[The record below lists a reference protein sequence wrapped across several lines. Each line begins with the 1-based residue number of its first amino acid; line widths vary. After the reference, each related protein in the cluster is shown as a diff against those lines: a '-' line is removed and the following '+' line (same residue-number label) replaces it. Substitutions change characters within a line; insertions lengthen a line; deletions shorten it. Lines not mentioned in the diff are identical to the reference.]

1 MKWKWNTISPTGLK
15 LQDFLVDNETFS
27 EFLHLNLSLPRP
39 TVDKMLGADVSLRK
53 VSCYLPP
60 SLVGLM
66 QWHYTRAPG
75 RKRINSCLCDGA
87 ERGWWLQCSIVYFLL
102 PCSGWPC
109 HSIQRVEG
117 AASHRGPAGWN
128 KTDFLPVNW
137 HVLVL
142 FFYFVC
148 ESRSVVS
155 DSLRPHG
162 LYSPWNSLGQNT
174 GVGSLSLLHGIFPT
188 QGSNPGLLQVN
199 SSPAESQGKPRHV
212 LITSS

>member
-1 MKWKWNTISPTGLK
+1 MKHYFSHRLETSGLPGRQWNFLWIPASQPVSAKANCGQDAGGWCQSPQGK
-15 LQDFLVDNETFS
+15 LWS
-27 EFLHLNLSLPRP
+27 S
-39 TVDKMLGADVSLRK
+39 
-53 VSCYLPP
+53 P

-75 RKRINSCLCDGA
+75 RKWMNSCLCDGA
-87 ERGWWLQCSIVYFLL
+87 ERGWWLQCSVVYFLL

-128 KTDFLPVNW
+128 KTDFLPVIW

-199 SSPAESQGKPRHV
+199 SSPA
-212 LITSS
+212 

>member
-1 MKWKWNTISPTGLK
+1 MKHYFSHRLETSGLPGRQWNLLWIPASQPVSAKANCGQDAGGWCQSPQGK
-15 LQDFLVDNETFS
+15 LLSSTFPGGAHAMTLYESTRKETNK
-27 EFLHLNLSLPRP
+27 LLSLWWCWTR
-39 TVDKMLGADVSLRK
+39 
-53 VSCYLPP
+53 
-60 SLVGLM
+60 LV
-66 QWHYTRAPG
+66 A
-75 RKRINSCLCDGA
+75 
-87 ERGWWLQCSIVYFLL
+87 QCSIVYFLL

-199 SSPAESQGKPRHV
+199 SSTAESQGKPRHV

>member
-1 MKWKWNTISPTGLK
+1 MKHYFSHRLETSGLPGRQWNLLWIPASQPVSAKANCGQDAGGWCQSPQGK
-15 LQDFLVDNETFS
+15 L
-27 EFLHLNLSLPRP
+27 LS
-39 TVDKMLGADVSLRK
+39 S
-53 VSCYLPP
+53 P